1 MSVAFCLVSERTP
14 VASTLEITLFNK
26 ERESCSGG
34 SLFMFL
40 NSSLAAFSERGASP
54 VPAR

>member
-1 MSVAFCLVSERTP
+1 MSAAFCLVSERTP

-34 SLFMFL
+34 SLLMFL